1 MVTLRT
7 RNDKFLRAM
16 SHPTKRKI
24 IECLNEADLS
34 FTEVLTIVGSTNHG
48 KFGYHLRGLK
58 EFVELELSTKKYRLT
73 VKGRILAR
81 LIHDF
86 RSAASMNQEYE
97 KYAENLGFG
106 DHAFAL
112 YGSED
117 FRRKV
122 SLPFIRAGLTKGE
135 AVMYLVTENRL
146 DSEVRE
152 VQRCGIG
159 SDRLKKGAL
168 TIMSS
173 YEWYIASGKAH
184 AETLVANLMKLIKE
198 KEKAGFTGLRG
209 VGEMEVFFDYGKS
222 QELMRYEELLG
233 RQYAGNVSGLCL
245 YSEGKLGKGQSVRVY
260 RSHGHIIQKGIMGK
274 TVV

>member
-1 MVTLRT
+1 
-7 RNDKFLRAM
+7 
-16 SHPTKRKI
+16 
-24 IECLNEADLS
+24 
-34 FTEVLTIVGSTNHG
+34 
-48 KFGYHLRGLK
+48 LRGLK

-135 AVMYLVTENRL
+135 AVMYLVTENKL

-152 VQRCGIG
+152 IQRCGID
-159 SDRLKKGAL
+159 SDELKKGAL
-168 TIMSS
+168 TIMSAH
-173 YEWYIASGKAH
+173 EWYIKRGKAH
-184 AETLVANLMKLIKE
+184 AETLVANWMKLIKE
-198 KEKAGFTGLRG
+198 KEKAGFTGLR
-209 VGEMEVFFDYGKS
+209 VAGETEVFFDYEKS
-222 QELMRYEELLG
+222 QELVRYEELLG
-233 RQYAGNVSGLCL
+233 RQFTGNICALCL
-245 YSEGKLGKGQSVRVY
+245 YSEGKLEKEQFVRVY
-260 RSHGHIIQKGIMGK
+260 KSHGHIIQEGIVGK